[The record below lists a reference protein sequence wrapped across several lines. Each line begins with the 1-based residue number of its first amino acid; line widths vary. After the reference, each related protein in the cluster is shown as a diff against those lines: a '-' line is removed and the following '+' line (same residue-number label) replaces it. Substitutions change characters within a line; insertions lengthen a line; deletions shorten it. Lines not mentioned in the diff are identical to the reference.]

1 MQVDSQ
7 GYNNEYFRDKQ
18 AGTFRV
24 TKRGPL
30 PFAFDILAPTSKY
43 GFKWLSLEG
52 GQMIKGVF

>member
-7 GYNNEYFRDKQ
+7 EYNNEYFRDKQ

-43 GFKWLSLEG
+43 GFKWLSLVG
-52 GQMIKGVF
+52 GQMIKVVF